1 MVVDKSITGFCYH
14 NFRILNIT
22 LYLTSILSLSE
33 NDRRVIEQLVADE
46 INILRTARPDPRRFR
61 QIWRYEH
68 ENDFLYGYIVGL
80 IEGAVA
86 TMFMQRENRR
96 LSLEEQFQIR
106 EIIEVHSREIR
117 SLIFG
122 N

>member
-1 MVVDKSITGFCYH
+1 M
-14 NFRILNIT
+14 
-22 LYLTSILSLSE
+22 SLSE

-46 INILRTARPDPRRFR
+46 INILRMARPDPKRLG
-61 QIWRYEH
+61 QIWRFEH
-68 ENDFLYGYIVGL
+68 ENDFLYGYVVGL
-80 IEGAVA
+80 IEGAVS

-106 EIIEVHSREIR
+106 EIIEVHGREIR
-117 SLIFG
+117 SLIYG